1 MKEELENI
9 IKIRIAIALRQLL
22 TKKGVAVEVN
32 SYNDIAIAADLR
44 KATVTDAFNANK
56 ASKGITLFLIIKAM
70 GYSIV
75 EFGKIYDSIIDSE
88 VTQFQRGI
96 HPTQRKK

>member
-1 MKEELENI
+1 MKEEFDNI
-9 IKIRIAIALRQLL
+9 IKIKIAITLRQLL
-22 TKKGVAVEVN
+22 SKKGLAVEVS
-32 SYNDIAIAADLR
+32 SYNDIAIVADLR

-75 EFGKIYDSIIDSE
+75 EFGKI
-88 VTQFQRGI
+88 
-96 HPTQRKK
+96 